1 MAAREFSQLNLERGG
16 RPLTVVLHQFGVVT
30 FFESSHNEFSA
41 RRYVGW
47 EFASEFAVV
56 IGAVVRV
63 PQEVMKTGTAV
74 Q

>member
-1 MAAREFSQLNLERGG
+1 M
-16 RPLTVVLHQFGVVT
+16 LHQFEVVT
-30 FFESSHNEFSA
+30 FFESSHKEFSA

-56 IGAVVRV
+56 IGAVVRL